1 VTWRRRASAVAVGLA
16 LIAGGV
22 IVIASAGSREEQDG
36 ADRPAR
42 TTALGD
48 LQRPGSLVA
57 ADPWRTHGS
66 AARSATVLAFR
77 FRAPWTGSVEA
88 VRFYLILN
96 TRGRRG
102 YSGGTGCRL
111 RVAIAHDLGAPR
123 HALGHAHWRRRSSDR
138 RVLTCGRSCASAT
151 RRA

>member
-1 VTWRRRASAVAVGLA
+1 MTWRRRASAVAVGLA

-57 ADPWRTHGS
+57 ADS
-66 AARSATVLAFR
+66 LA
-77 FRAPWTGSVEA
+77 
-88 VRFYLILN
+88 N
-96 TRGRRG
+96 TRIGGPFGTVPGAVDGIRG
-102 YSGGTGCRL
+102 GGGST
-111 RVAIAHDLGAPR
+111 
-123 HALGHAHWRRRSSDR
+123 
-138 RVLTCGRSCASAT
+138 
-151 RRA
+151 